1 MTSNTLVVRYEIQA
15 RSRAVARQIALT
27 VAREQTLES
36 VPGIAPPALE
46 RRLLGRL
53 ASLEPAA
60 AGVYSAQLEF
70 APELVGGGIGQL
82 VNLLFGNISLLRGVR
97 LADVHWPARLLHG
110 FPGPAF
116 GLEGLRA
123 ETGVRGR
130 ALLCAILKPVGLSAS
145 ALARQAGALALAGID
160 VIKDDHNLADQSSA
174 PFAERLRR
182 VQDAVVAANARSGRR
197 CLYLPHLSGGGSLLL
212 ERVERLHAAGVRAAL
227 VAPLLLGWE
236 TTAALAAESGLVL
249 LAHPSTAGTFFGRR
263 HGVARQVLLGDLF
276 RLAGADGVIFPNA
289 GGRFPVSVA
298 SCREIAARLRSPLG
312 DLRPSFPAP
321 GGGMDALRVARWRQ
335 VYGQE
340 TLFLLGS
347 ALLQEPSLE
356 RAVAA
361 LRRAVE
367 S

>member
-1 MTSNTLVVRYEIQA
+1 MKANILAARYELQS
-15 RSRAVARQIALT
+15 RSLGAALET
-27 VAREQTLES
+27 ALAVAREQTLES
-36 VPGIAPPALE
+36 VAGIAAPALE
-46 RRLLGRL
+46 HRLLGRVE
-53 ASLEPAA
+53 SIQPSS
-60 AGVYSAQLEF
+60 AGVYSVWLEF
-70 APELVGGGIGQL
+70 AGELVGGGIGQL
-82 VNLLFGNISLLRGVR
+82 VNLLFGNVSLMRGVR
-97 LADVHWPARLLHG
+97 LVEVRWPARLLRR

-145 ALARQAGALALAGID
+145 LLARQARGLALAGID
-160 VIKDDHNLADQSSA
+160 VIKDDHNLADQASA
-174 PFAERLRR
+174 PFRERLRR
-182 VQDAVVAANARSGRR
+182 VQDAVAAVNARSGRR

-212 ERVERLHAAGVRAAL
+212 ERVEELHAAGVRGAL

-236 TTAALAAESGLVL
+236 ATAALAAESGLVL

-263 HGVARQVLLGDLF
+263 HGIARQVLLGDLL

-298 SCREIAARLRSPLG
+298 SCREVVARLRAPLG
-312 DLRPSFPAP
+312 DLNPSFPAP
-321 GGGMDALRVARWRQ
+321 GGGMDAARVARWRR
-335 VYGQE
+335 VYGDE

-347 ALLQEPSLE
+347 ALLREPSLE

-367 S
+367 N